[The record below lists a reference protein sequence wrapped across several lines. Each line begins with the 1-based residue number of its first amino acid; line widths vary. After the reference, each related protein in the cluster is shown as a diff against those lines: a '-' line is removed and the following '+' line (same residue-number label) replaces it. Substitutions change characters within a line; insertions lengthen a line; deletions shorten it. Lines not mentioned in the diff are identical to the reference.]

1 MSRDNGDLLARLE
14 EAEDELDEV
23 LRKNKQLITQVNIKF
38 CFEDVVYS
46 YLQLFLNYMLIV
58 ENNNLWHFSPTKF
71 KIRHKFTMSSLR
83 YFQG

>member
-38 CFEDVVYS
+38 CFEDVVFS
-46 YLQLFLNYMLIV
+46 YLQLF
-58 ENNNLWHFSPTKF
+58 F
-71 KIRHKFTMSSLR
+71 
-83 YFQG
+83 